1 MKTVPTTPAAQPAT
15 VNHVGNSGQQLYI
28 NPLGLLRLPQVLQL
42 LPIGR
47 SSFLAGV
54 KDGRYPQ
61 PVKLGPATT
70 CWRACDI
77 INFIESLGA
86 SHE

>member
-1 MKTVPTTPAAQPAT
+1 MKTTTTTPAAPVAT
-15 VNHVGNSGQQLYI
+15 I

-47 SSFLAGV
+47 SSWLAGV
-54 KDGRYPQ
+54 KDGKYPQ

-77 INFIESLGA
+77 LNFINSLGA
-86 SHE
+86 DHAK

>member
-1 MKTVPTTPAAQPAT
+1 MKITTTPAAQPAT
-15 VNHVGNSGQQLYI
+15 V

-42 LPIGR
+42 LPISR
-47 SSFLAGV
+47 SSWLAGV

-61 PVKLGPATT
+61 PVKLGATT
-70 CWRACDI
+70 CWRAADI
-77 INFIESLGA
+77 LNFIDSLGA

>member
-1 MKTVPTTPAAQPAT
+1 MKSTTTTPAAQT
-15 VNHVGNSGQQLYI
+15 VTV

-47 SSFLAGV
+47 SSWLAGV
-54 KDGRYPQ
+54 KEGRYPQ

-70 CWRACDI
+70 CWRASDI
-77 INFIESLGA
+77 LSFIDSLGA

>member
-1 MKTVPTTPAAQPAT
+1 MKSTPPAAQPAT
-15 VNHVGNSGQQLYI
+15 V

-47 SSFLAGV
+47 SSWLAGV

-70 CWRACDI
+70 CWRAADI
-77 INFIESLGA
+77 LNFIESLGA
-86 SHE
+86 DHAK

>member
-1 MKTVPTTPAAQPAT
+1 MKRSTPPAAQPAT
-15 VNHVGNSGQQLYI
+15 L
-28 NPLGLLRLPQVLQL
+28 NPAALWRLPQVLQV

-54 KDGRYPQ
+54 KEGKYPQ
-61 PVKLGPATT
+61 PLKLGPATT
-70 CWRACDI
+70 CWRASDI
-77 INFIESLGA
+77 LHFIDSLGT

>member
-1 MKTVPTTPAAQPAT
+1 MKKTNTPAAQSAT
-15 VNHVGNSGQQLYI
+15 V

-54 KDGRYPQ
+54 KEGRYPQ

-77 INFIESLGA
+77 LNFIESLGA
-86 SHE
+86 GHE